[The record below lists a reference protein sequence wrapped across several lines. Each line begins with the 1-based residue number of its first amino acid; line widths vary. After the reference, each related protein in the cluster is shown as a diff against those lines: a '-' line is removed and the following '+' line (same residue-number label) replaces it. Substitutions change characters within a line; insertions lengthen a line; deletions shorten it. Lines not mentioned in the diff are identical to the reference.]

1 MGAERASNDVRHQRA
16 WVEDRY
22 KGGNAWW
29 YAGTGKTTILREFR
43 REHSIREIAVIDQR
57 ETLGHFRPC
66 CGQWLLLYSEGATS
80 KACALHGP
88 PLAARATRKS
98 PRSMQPCLMAA
109 AEVPSH
115 RSILSTAH
123 SKRDGRPALR
133 SRARSDGGRMLR
145 QARLSIHVEDQA
157 ALTWV
162 SGHRIFVATG
172 EPHLCLQGCAARVR
186 EVATTP
192 REQ

>member
-1 MGAERASNDVRHQRA
+1 MMRGTNEPGLRTAIRVGMPGAPP
-16 WVEDRY
+16 
-22 KGGNAWW
+22 
-29 YAGTGKTTILREFR
+29 GTGKTTILREFW

-66 CGQWLLLYSEGATS
+66 CGQWLLLYSEGATR
-80 KACALHGP
+80 HGLP
-88 PLAARATRKS
+88 FAARATRKS

-115 RSILSTAH
+115 RSILSTAR

-133 SRARSDGGRMLR
+133 SRAHSDGGRMLR
-145 QARLSIHVEDQA
+145 QARLSIHVEDRA

-172 EPHLCLQGCAARVR
+172 EPHLCLQGCAAQ
-186 EVATTP
+186 P
-192 REQ
+192 

>member
-1 MGAERASNDVRHQRA
+1 VRSGLRMMCGTNEPGLRTAIRVGTPCGAPP
-16 WVEDRY
+16 
-22 KGGNAWW
+22 
-29 YAGTGKTTILREFR
+29 GTGKTTILREFR
-43 REHSIREIAVIDQR
+43 REHSIREIAVIDRR
-57 ETLGHFRPC
+57 ETLGHFRIC

-80 KACALHGP
+80 KACALHGL
-88 PLAARATRKS
+88 PLRRD
-98 PRSMQPCLMAA
+98 
-109 AEVPSH
+109 EVPSH
-115 RSILSTAH
+115 RSILSTAR

-172 EPHLCLQGCAARVR
+172 EPHICPQGCAAQ
-186 EVATTP
+186 P
-192 REQ
+192 

>member
-1 MGAERASNDVRHQRA
+1 MCGTNETGLRTAIRVGTPGAPP
-16 WVEDRY
+16 
-22 KGGNAWW
+22 
-29 YAGTGKTTILREFR
+29 GTGKTTLLRKFR

-66 CGQWLLLYSEGATS
+66 CGQWLLLYGEGATS
-80 KACALHGP
+80 KACALHGL

-115 RSILSTAH
+115 RSILSTAR

-162 SGHRIFVATG
+162 SGDRIFVATG
-172 EPHLCLQGCAARVR
+172 EPHLCLQGCAAQ
-186 EVATTP
+186 P
-192 REQ
+192 